1 MYFYFT
7 EIFIIKHLV
16 FCITQNY
23 IIEYLIFCTKTVFAI
38 KIYGIRSV
46 SKFVVRKSGVNP
58 ALSDYAFSSDQQ
70 IELKTKF
77 FRYFNLL

>member
-23 IIEYLIFCTKTVFAI
+23 VIEYLIFCTKTVFAI

>member
-7 EIFIIKHLV
+7 EIFIIKLLF

-23 IIEYLIFCTKTVFAI
+23 IIEYLIFCIKTVFEI

-58 ALSDYAFSSDQQ
+58 ALSDYAFSYDQQ
-70 IELKTKF
+70 IELKA
-77 FRYFNLL
+77 